1 MLLKKSVL
9 AMMTAAILGLGMS
22 APVLAQKLAFVDA
35 TKVVENSPQYE
46 AVRKALETEFTKR
59 DQDLVERQKA
69 LRKLEEKLSRDGE
82 VMGPEEQRKLENQIR
97 GDRRDLA
104 RDQDSFREDFNLR
117 RNEEFNKLRRVVQEV
132 VRDIGKEE
140 GIDLILSDGVVY
152 FSKDVDISDKVLQ
165 RLKTKGGK

>member
-9 AMMTAAILGLGMS
+9 ALTMGALLGLGVNTP
-22 APVLAQKLAFVDA
+22 ALAQKIAFVDA

-46 AVRKALETEFTKR
+46 GVRKSLEAEFTKR

-69 LRKLEEKLSRDGE
+69 LRKQEEKLSRDGD
-82 VMGPEEQRKLENQIR
+82 VMGPEEQRKLETDIR
-97 GDRRDLA
+97 NERRDLA
-104 RDQDSFREDFNLR
+104 RAQDIFREDFNLR

-152 FSKDVDISDKVLQ
+152 FSKEVDISDKVLQ
-165 RLKTKGGK
+165 RLMSKGTK

>member
-1 MLLKKSVL
+1 MLLKKTVL
-9 AMMTAAILGLGMS
+9 ALMMGGLLGLGLS
-22 APVLAQKLAFVDA
+22 GPALAQKIAFVDA

-46 AVRKALETEFTKR
+46 GVRKALETEFTKR

-69 LRKLEEKLSRDGE
+69 LRKMEERLSRDGD
-82 VMGPEEQRKLENQIR
+82 VMSPDEQRRLEADIR
-97 GDRRDLA
+97 TERRELA
-104 RDQDSFREDFNLR
+104 RAQDIFREDFNLR

-152 FSKDVDISDKVLQ
+152 FSKEVDISDKVLQ